1 MALILREM
9 STRYGRSP
17 GGYVWAIL
25 EPLGAIVVL
34 AVGFSLLLR
43 TPSLGNS
50 FLLFY
55 ATGYLPFSLYSTLA
69 DNIAR
74 SINFSRAL
82 LYYPAVSWI
91 DTVLARFILNSL
103 TTILVS
109 YILLASI
116 LHFSNTRSV
125 ISFEPIVWSMVLA
138 MLLGLGVGTLNCVIF
153 GMWPVWQTIWGIATR
168 PLMIASGVL
177 FLYDDLPQGAQNV
190 LWYNPLIH
198 ITGLMREGFY
208 TTYTASYVSKIYV
221 LVLSFALL
229 ALGLLLLR
237 RYHRELLE
245 R

>member
-43 TPSLGNS
+43 TPSLGTS
-50 FLLFY
+50 FLMFY
-55 ATGYLPFSLYSTLA
+55 ATGYLPFQLYSSLA
-69 DNIAR
+69 DLISR

-103 TTILVS
+103 TTVLVS
-109 YILLASI
+109 YILLTAI
-116 LHFSNTRSV
+116 MVFTETRS
-125 ISFEPIVWSMVLA
+125 IINFEPIVWSMSLA
-138 MLLGLGVGTLNCVIF
+138 MLLGLGVGTLNCVIA
-153 GMWPVWQTIWGIATR
+153 GVMPVWRTIWGIAMR

-177 FLYDDLPQGAQNV
+177 FIYEDLPQAGQDI
-190 LWYNPLIH
+190 LWWNPLIH

-208 TTYTASYVSKIYV
+208 TTYTPSYVSKVFV
-221 LVLSFALL
+221 LTSGVAAL
-229 ALGLLLLR
+229 AMGLLLMR